1 MTNTVLNVVPI
12 KMKSCVKCEKS
23 KPLSDFHRDKHAPDG
38 HTYKCGECLNEIG
51 KERHKSDPER
61 TKARN
66 KKSMERI
73 YSDPV
78 AHAKHKAMKTAWNH
92 TPKYYDMYYKKR
104 FGISFADVNSMLA
117 NQNGLCANLGC
128 SRPIAILPVGEQVKA
143 VVDHCHATGEVRSMM
158 CVRCNT
164 TLGHVENDRA
174 VVMGLMDYLNKK
186 N

>member
-1 MTNTVLNVVPI
+1 MSNAVLTIVPD

-23 KPLSDFHRDKHAPDG
+23 KSLSEFHRDKHAPDG
-38 HTYKCGECLNEIG
+38 RTYKCAECLNEIG
-51 KERHKSDPER
+51 KERHRANPELVR
-61 TKARN
+61 VRN

-78 AHAKHKAMKTAWNH
+78 SHAKHKAMKTAWNH
-92 TPKYYDMYYKKR
+92 TDKYYDMYFKKR
-104 FGISFADVNSMLA
+104 FGIIFSEVQSLLS
-117 NQNGLCANLGC
+117 NQNGLCANIGC
-128 SRPIAILPVGEQVKA
+128 SRPIAINPVGEQVKA
-143 VVDHCHATGEVRSMM
+143 CVDHCHATGKVRSCM

-164 TLGHVENDRA
+164 LLGHVENDRT